1 MPAYKNVLLGLALAL
16 LILVVGHFG
25 FHPAE
30 GAPRALLFAGAAA
43 AFCVCAFVLRPG
55 KK

>member
-16 LILVVGHFG
+16 LILVIGHFV

-30 GAPRALLFAGAAA
+30 GAPRAALFATAAGV
-43 AFCVCAFVLRPG
+43 FCLCAFIWKPG
-55 KK
+55 K